1 MLLPIHVLRKSE
13 GRPIAMTYLD
23 TLKQC
28 SSKKFRRKLGIRR
41 RTFRQILKQVR
52 HYEDKDRDERPL
64 SRRGKKSSALL
75 LDEKLLLTLVYLRQY
90 PTFDELGAMFGISE
104 SYANKLY
111 HRYLTILVRVLRLPG
126 KHVLV
131 KPGIEALLID
141 VTEQPMER
149 PMKKQRQWY
158 SGKKKRHTIKVQL
171 LVCLETLQV
180 VLVVCGKGRT
190 HDFTLLK
197 RSKLK
202 LLKTIKKYG
211 DSGYQGLHK
220 LYANSTTPHKKPKGG
235 ELTKAQRQEN
245 RDLASLRVPIEHVNR
260 RCKIFR
266 AVKETYRGK
275 HKNFHKVWTVVAALV
290 NLRYTACSS

>member
-1 MLLPIHVLRKSE
+1 
-13 GRPIAMTYLD
+13 MTNAYID
-23 TLKQC
+23 SLKNC
-28 SSKKFRRKLGIRR
+28 PSKKFRRKLGMRR
-41 RTFRQILKQVR
+41 RTFRRILKQVSLFM
-52 HYEDKDRDERPL
+52 DEERRKRPL
-64 SRRGKKSSALL
+64 SRRGKKASTLL
-75 LDEKLLLTLVYLRQY
+75 LEEKLLLTLVYLRQY

-104 SYANKLY
+104 SYANKIY
-111 HRYLTILVRVLRLPG
+111 HRFLDILVRVLRLPG
-126 KHVLV
+126 KKALM

-149 PMKKQRQWY
+149 PVKKQRQWY
-158 SGKKKRHTIKVQL
+158 SGKKKRHTIKTQL
-171 LVCLETLQV
+171 LVCLETLHILIV
-180 VLVVCGKGRT
+180 TCGKGRM

-202 LLKTIKKYG
+202 LLKDIKKYG

-235 ELTKAQRQEN
+235 ELTKEQRREN
-245 RDLASLRVPIEHVNR
+245 RDLASLRISIEHVNR

-266 AVKETYRGK
+266 AVKEIYRGK

-290 NLRYTACSS
+290 NLRYAADSP

>member
-1 MLLPIHVLRKSE
+1 M
-13 GRPIAMTYLD
+13 ANTYID

-28 SSKKFRRKLGIRR
+28 PSKKFRRKLGIRR
-41 RTFRQILKQVR
+41 RTFRRILRQVSLYVDEER
-52 HYEDKDRDERPL
+52 RERPL
-64 SRRGKKSSALL
+64 SRRGKKASALL

-111 HRYLTILVRVLRLPG
+111 HRYLDILVRVLRLPG
-126 KHVLV
+126 KKALV

-149 PMKKQRQWY
+149 PVKKQRQWY
-158 SGKKKRHTIKVQL
+158 SGKKKRHTLKAQL
-171 LVCLETLQV
+171 LVCLETLHI
-180 VLVVCGKGRT
+180 VLVICGKGRT

-197 RSKLK
+197 HSGLK
-202 LLKTIKKYG
+202 LLKEIKKYG
-211 DSGYQGLHK
+211 DSGYQGIQK

-235 ELTKAQRQEN
+235 ELTKEQRQEN
-245 RDLASLRVPIEHVNR
+245 RALASLRIPIEHVNR

-275 HKNFHKVWTVVAALV
+275 HKNVHKVWTVVAALV
-290 NLRYTACSS
+290 NLRYAACSP